1 MALIGDKS
9 DGVKRIFLRR
19 VVAAGGDGCIDGADG
34 ADALNA
40 FYAGKP
46 VLRLLGLKFL
56 AHVLEHVFAHTHLR
70 LAAASMP
77 NQVDGKIKKE
87 RAKRLIELSKE
98 LEIEYMNKF
107 IGKTVEVLTENNK
120 DGITYGHTGNFLH
133 VKINKVL
140 PNDLLKMVKIT
151 SVSYPYVIG
160 ELIDE

>member
-1 MALIGDKS
+1 MDIS
-9 DGVKRIFLRR
+9 IRR
-19 VVAAGGDGCIDGADG
+19 
-34 ADALNA
+34 LQ
-40 FYAGKP
+40 K
-46 VLRLLGLKFL
+46 L
-56 AHVLEHVFAHTHLR
+56 
-70 LAAASMP
+70 S